1 MLWDGLAY
9 IATNTEAI
17 ESCQNED
24 SIIIRRCTKAK
35 TKDCSNQDCKIK
47 GILTS

>member
-1 MLWDGLAY
+1 MHWDRVAY

-24 SIIIRRCTKAK
+24 SIIIRWCTKAK
-35 TKDCSNQDCKIK
+35 TEDGSNQDRKIK